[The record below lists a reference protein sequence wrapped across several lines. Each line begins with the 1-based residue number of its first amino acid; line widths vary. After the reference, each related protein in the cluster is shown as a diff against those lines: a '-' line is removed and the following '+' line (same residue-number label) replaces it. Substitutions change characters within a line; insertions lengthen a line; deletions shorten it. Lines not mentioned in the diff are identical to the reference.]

1 MNILSNCRA
10 LIAVLATM
18 QLALTGCA
26 SYRISEADIQG
37 YLKDQQQVEHTIGV
51 AGIAQA
57 KVSLS
62 AIQVGI
68 GRVAA
73 DRINLSAVADAALVL
88 SGQGQKNVQIDMNFS
103 AVPYY
108 NPDEG
113 AIFLNGIK
121 AEALRVTPDELGLFS
136 NHLLLAP
143 IVDIVGQLLSTQPV
157 YRLDEND
164 FKQSLV
170 KKMKPE
176 LVIKNHQ
183 LVVDL

>member
-1 MNILSNCRA
+1 
-10 LIAVLATM
+10 
-18 QLALTGCA
+18 
-26 SYRISEADIQG
+26 
-37 YLKDQQQVEHTIGV
+37 
-51 AGIAQA
+51 
-57 KVSLS
+57 
-62 AIQVGI
+62 
-68 GRVAA
+68 
-73 DRINLSAVADAALVL
+73 
-88 SGQGQKNVQIDMNFS
+88 MNFS

-113 AIFLNGIK
+113 AIFLNRIK

-136 NHLLLAP
+136 NNLLLAP
-143 IVDIVGQLLSTQPV
+143 IVDIVGQLLATQPV

>member
-62 AIQVGI
+62 GIQVGI

-73 DRINLSAVADAALVL
+73 DRSTCLPWPTQRSC
-88 SGQGQKNVQIDMNFS
+88 
-103 AVPYY
+103 
-108 NPDEG
+108 
-113 AIFLNGIK
+113 
-121 AEALRVTPDELGLFS
+121 
-136 NHLLLAP
+136 LA
-143 IVDIVGQLLSTQPV
+143 G
-157 YRLDEND
+157 RA
-164 FKQSLV
+164 
-170 KKMKPE
+170 KKTCK
-176 LVIKNHQ
+176 LT
-183 LVVDL
+183 